1 MKEYEMEGLKR
12 RINNMKITKEQKLLD
27 RFAGLK
33 KEIHFF

>member
-1 MKEYEMEGLKR
+1 MKEYTVESLKQ

-33 KEIHFF
+33 KEIHVF